1 MAQMHGSNISAGG
14 QPGLSSASQSIA
26 APVAPVQHNGQQSSA
41 ISVNVLV
48 GTFLS

>member
-14 QPGLSSASQSIA
+14 QPGLSSASQSTA
-26 APVAPVQHNGQQSSA
+26 APVQHNGQQSSA